1 MFCFGGSANLGCSLR
16 WVYASNV
23 GEHCLCVLYIYL
35 CNCFFV
41 YVLCTVYFSLGV
53 AVPVR
58 IFWLVCFICVVGGM
72 CVGRSLLVGSGI
84 GGVYVKAIALKGH
97 IFNTLPAI
105 SLLVVVQLCL
115 LQEISCGEESWLVW
129 FVLFFY
135 IMKSFVP
142 FCYYLFIICIVFIL
156 LFF

>member
-1 MFCFGGSANLGCSLR
+1 MHRVLFVWRGSPSAHFL
-16 WVYASNV
+16 A
-23 GEHCLCVLYIYL
+23 YL
-35 CNCFFV
+35 LHN
-41 YVLCTVYFSLGV
+41 
-53 AVPVR
+53 A
-58 IFWLVCFICVVGGM
+58 WLVRYVWDKVCQWVVEK
-72 CVGRSLLVGSGI
+72 VGVNI
-84 GGVYVKAIALKGH
+84 YAIALTGQ

>member
-1 MFCFGGSANLGCSLR
+1 MGQSL
-16 WVYASNV
+16 S
-23 GEHCLCVLYIYL
+23 
-35 CNCFFV
+35 
-41 YVLCTVYFSLGV
+41 
-53 AVPVR
+53 
-58 IFWLVCFICVVGGM
+58 VGG
-72 CVGRSLLVGSGI
+72 GI
-84 GGVYVKAIALKGH
+84 GGGEGCIYAIAVIGH
-97 IFNTLPAI
+97 MVNTLPAI
-105 SLLVVVQLCL
+105 DLLVVVQLCL

>member
-1 MFCFGGSANLGCSLR
+1 MWGGTVYAYFTFIYVTVFLFMFCAPCTFRLAWQSQCTFFGLFAS
-16 WVYASNV
+16 YA
-23 GEHCLCVLYIYL
+23 
-35 CNCFFV
+35 
-41 YVLCTVYFSLGV
+41 
-53 AVPVR
+53 
-58 IFWLVCFICVVGGM
+58 WLVRYVWDKVCQWVVEQ
-72 CVGRSLLVGSGI
+72 VGVNI
-84 GGVYVKAIALKGH
+84 YAITLTGH
-97 IFNTLPAI
+97 IFNTLPAV

>member
-1 MFCFGGSANLGCSLR
+1 MVSKICMGQSLSMGSRIGRGG
-16 WVYASNV
+16 
-23 GEHCLCVLYIYL
+23 YIY
-35 CNCFFV
+35 
-41 YVLCTVYFSLGV
+41 
-53 AVPVR
+53 
-58 IFWLVCFICVVGGM
+58 
-72 CVGRSLLVGSGI
+72 
-84 GGVYVKAIALKGH
+84 AIALIGH
-97 IFNTLPAI
+97 MFNTLPAI

-115 LQEISCGEESWLVW
+115 LQEIFCGEESWLVW